1 MLLGEYDKPILDN
14 ITDSAVATVMRDGLR
29 NLNSVIKDSDLHIK
43 FAMLTGVSK
52 FSKVSLFSVG
62 GNRLATSLDLDAAQ
76 PNYFDSLVKS
86 TRS

>member
-1 MLLGEYDKPILDN
+1 M
-14 ITDSAVATVMRDGLR
+14 
-29 NLNSVIKDSDLHIK
+29 IKDSDLHIK
-43 FAMLTGVSK
+43 FAMLTGVSKFSK

>member
-1 MLLGEYDKPILDN
+1 M
-14 ITDSAVATVMRDGLR
+14 
-29 NLNSVIKDSDLHIK
+29 IKDSDLHIK

-52 FSKVSLFSVG
+52 FSKVSLFLVG